1 MALKRRCNGG
11 QSRPERQFSWF
22 TSMSG
27 TGRSVAY
34 NLSTFPNRSMNVTL
48 KAIIEFRD
56 EMREFRDATRKTR
69 TEHSHRLNVIDAGTA
84 SLKADIGILLTSVP
98 MLNARLDDL
107 EARVAALEARN

>member
-1 MALKRRCNGG
+1 
-11 QSRPERQFSWF
+11 
-22 TSMSG
+22 MSG
-27 TGRSVAY
+27 SGRFVTY
-34 NLSTFPNRSMNVTL
+34 NLSSFPNRSMNVTL

-56 EMREFRDATRKTR
+56 EMREFRDETRKTL
-69 TEHSHRLNVIDAGTA
+69 TQHSHRLNVIDAGTA